1 MFWRKSKMKIKIT
14 MNDPDAMHYAVREA
28 VEKSVLE
35 GKSKDLSDI
44 EKQAVIEVR
53 HDNVL
58 NKVSKWFQNQKYMVV
73 EIDTERDTCT
83 VIPQK

>member
-1 MFWRKSKMKIKIT
+1 MKIKIT

-35 GKSKDLSDI
+35 SKNKDLSDI

-53 HDNVL
+53 HEAVL
-58 NKVSKWFQNQKYMVV
+58 NKVSKWFQNSKYLVV
-73 EIDTERDTCT
+73 EIDVDKDTCA
-83 VIPQK
+83 VVPQE